1 MNMAMWLARI
11 GRAAPDRPALAE
23 GARVVATYGVVAH
36 ATACRAGALQ
46 THYGVQHGDRV
57 AIIAENDVRYWKAFY
72 AIWHAGACAVPVNA
86 KLHGR
91 EIAYILEQSG
101 AKLAIVSEKMESIVA
116 EFAPASL
123 ARMIVLRSKEW
134 GALTQ
139 SDPVPVAAVDEDD
152 LAWLFYT
159 SGTTGRPKGA
169 MLSHRNLAACSY
181 GYAMELNPTGYRG
194 AILHAAPMSHGSGL
208 YMMAHV
214 MGGGINVIPESGHFD
229 ADEILTL
236 LPQWPGLSMFA
247 APTMIKR
254 LTAAGTDAGGQFG
267 TVVWG
272 GAPMYLE
279 DSKEAI
285 ARFGPVFGQLY
296 GQGESPMTIT
306 RLMREEIAASQ
317 GAERDYLL
325 GTAGRAFAFME
336 CAILDQDD
344 KPVPVGEMGEIC
356 ARGPAVMRGYWNNET
371 ASAETLKNNWL
382 HTGDVG
388 TIDARGFL
396 SLKDR
401 SKDLV
406 ISGGTN
412 IYPREIEEVLL
423 RHPKVR
429 EVSVIGRPDPEWG
442 EIVVAYVV
450 GDATAPELD
459 NLCLSELARFKRP
472 KHYIAIDS
480 LPKNNYGKV
489 LKTELRVL
497 DAQAKPAEV

>member
-1 MNMAMWLARI
+1 MNMAAWLERI
-11 GRAAPDRPALAE
+11 GRATPDRPALAE
-23 GARVVATYGVVAH
+23 GGRIVATYGEVSEL
-36 ATACRAGALQ
+36 TARRASALQ
-46 THYGVQHGDRV
+46 SRYGVKPGDRV
-57 AIIAENDVRYWKAFY
+57 AIIAENDVLYFKAFY

-91 EIAYILEQSG
+91 EIAYILEHSG
-101 AKLAIVSEKMESIVA
+101 AHLVIVSQAMESIVA

-123 ARMIVLRSKEW
+123 QRMIVLGTKEW
-134 GALTQ
+134 GELSKA
-139 SDPVPVAAVDEDD
+139 DPVAVNPVSDDE

-169 MLSHRNLAACSY
+169 MLSHGNLAACSFA
-181 GYAMELNPTGYRG
+181 YAMEQNPTGYTG

-229 ADEILTL
+229 ADEILSL
-236 LPQWPGLSMFA
+236 LPHWQGLSMFA

-254 LTAAGTDAGGQFG
+254 LTQSGIDAGGQFG
-267 TVVWG
+267 TIIWG
-272 GAPMYLE
+272 GAPMYVA
-279 DSKEAI
+279 DSLNAI
-285 ARFGPVFGQLY
+285 SRFGPVFGQLY

-306 RLMREEIAASQ
+306 RLTRDEIAASQ
-317 GAERDYLL
+317 GDERVFLL
-325 GTAGRAFAFME
+325 GTAGRAFASME

-344 KPVPVGEMGEIC
+344 KPVAPGEMGEIC
-356 ARGPAVMRGYWNNET
+356 ARGPAVMRGYWNNEK
-371 ASAETLKNNWL
+371 ASADTLNNGWL

-396 SLKDR
+396 TLKDR

-406 ISGGTN
+406 ISGGSN

-429 EVSVIGRPDPEWG
+429 EVSIIGRPDPEWG

-450 GDATAPELD
+450 GDAMPPELD
-459 NLCLSELARFKRP
+459 ALCLSELARFKRP
-472 KHYIAIDS
+472 KHYIAIDA

-489 LKTELRVL
+489 LKTELRL
-497 DAQAKPAEV
+497 IDAKVSS

>member
-1 MNMAMWLARI
+1 MNMALWLERI
-11 GRAAPDRPALAE
+11 GRADPSRVALAQ
-23 GARVVATYGVVAH
+23 GRDRATYGELAEL
-36 ATACRAGALQ
+36 TARRAGALQ
-46 THYGVQHGDRV
+46 IRYGIKAGDRI
-57 AIIAENDVRYWKAFY
+57 AIIAENDVRYFKAFY
-72 AIWHAGACAVPVNA
+72 AIWHAGACAVPINA

-101 AKLAIVSEKMESIVA
+101 ARLAIVSQAMESVVA

-123 ARMIVLRSKEW
+123 ERMIVLRTKEW
-134 GALTQ
+134 GALTT
-139 SDPVPVAAVDEDD
+139 SEPVPVAPVSQDD

-169 MLSHRNLAACSY
+169 MLSHGNLAACSFS
-181 GYAMELNPTGYRG
+181 YAMEQNPSGYTG

-254 LTAAGTDAGGQFG
+254 LTASGVDAGGQFG
-267 TVVWG
+267 TIVWG
-272 GAPMYLE
+272 GAPMYVA
-279 DSKEAI
+279 DSLAAI
-285 ARFGPVFGQLY
+285 ERFGPVFGQLY

-306 RLMREEIAASQ
+306 RLTRDEIAAAQ
-317 GAERDYLL
+317 GTEREFLL
-325 GTAGRAFAFME
+325 GTAGRAFASME

-344 KPVPVGEMGEIC
+344 QPVAPGDMGEIC
-356 ARGPAVMRGYWNNET
+356 ARGPAVMRGYWNNEK
-371 ASAETLKNNWL
+371 ASADTLRNGWL

-396 SLKDR
+396 TLKDR

-406 ISGGTN
+406 ISGGSN

-442 EIVVAYVV
+442 EIVVAYIV
-450 GDATAPELD
+450 GEVSAVELD
-459 NLCLSELARFKRP
+459 ALCLSELARFKRP
-472 KHYIAIDS
+472 KHYIAIDA

-489 LKTELRVL
+489 LKTELRTM
-497 DAQAKPAEV
+497 DAAGRQE